1 MANIDKL
8 IKLAQEQIGNEN
20 IHAVIKGVYVTA
32 YFGNSV
38 TRMGI
43 FLATDTR
50 LVVFA
55 KKLIGFELESFP
67 YGKISSIEMSKGLL
81 MGYVMSFYS
90 SGNKVSMM
98 WIDGQKEVQDFVDFI
113 KFKIGKID
121 SSDISN
127 ESIPEQIKKLAE
139 LNEQGILTDQE
150 FQDKK
155 QELLAK
161 L

>member
-1 MANIDKL
+1 
-8 IKLAQEQIGNEN
+8 
-20 IHAVIKGVYVTA
+20 
-32 YFGNSV
+32 
-38 TRMGI
+38 
-43 FLATDTR
+43 
-50 LVVFA
+50 
-55 KKLIGFELESFP
+55 
-67 YGKISSIEMSKGLL
+67 

-90 SGNKVSMM
+90 SGNKVSMK
-98 WIDGQKEVQDFVDFI
+98 WIDGQKEVQEFVDFI
-113 KFKIGKID
+113 KFKIDKTD